1 MIGKWIIM
9 LVLFCFVTGYTQN
22 DKDVYLFFKEGERS
36 MCRHSMFRDGREKTE
51 IDFIYKKINRE
62 KQVRFIICLR
72 NFKAIDEGK
81 TITIDEFEKLT
92 ISTIDD
98 LMRKEEAHWLV
109 TPKKNVF
116 ENIYIIEE
124 KEGNYTKF
132 KVKWIDVYEDE

>member
-9 LVLFCFVTGYTQN
+9 LVLFCFATGYAQN

-51 IDFIYKKINRE
+51 IDFIYKKIHRE

-72 NFKAIDEGK
+72 NFAAIDKGE
-81 TITIDEFEKLT
+81 TITNEEFEKLT

-98 LMRKEEAHWLV
+98 LMRKTEANWLV
-109 TPKKNVF
+109 SPKKNVF

>member
-1 MIGKWIIM
+1 
-9 LVLFCFVTGYTQN
+9 
-22 DKDVYLFFKEGERS
+22 
-36 MCRHSMFRDGREKTE
+36 MCWHSMFRDGREKTE

-132 KVKWIDVYEDE
+132 KAKWIDVYDDE